1 MPQNDQLDEAIQ
13 NTIEEI
19 TEQIIE
25 EKWNDLVDI
34 MNKVIEWKNDAEER
48 LVKLEQK
55 TEDVKNSFQTL
66 EKSVVDKVGE
76 YDDNVMEVGTD
87 IKALEKA
94 FQKII
99 PQFTEDVHE
108 LRRVVKH
115 LKDMGKLDIEL
126 DDEKSKESNNKKEDI
141 FN

>member
-34 MNKVIEWKNDAEER
+34 MNKVIEWKNDAEDR

-55 TEDVKNSFQTL
+55 TEDVKNSFQSL
-66 EKSVVDKVGE
+66 EKSVIDKVGE
-76 YDDNVMEVGTD
+76 YDSNVMEVGTD

-115 LKDMGKLDIEL
+115 LSDMGKLDVDL
-126 DDEKSKESNNKKEDI
+126 DDEKESKDNEKEDI